1 MEPSTSS
8 DHHTEYRAFPDATP
22 TPRSLSTPSFHE
34 GFSSNPHDSTVV
46 HHEAQPLENQ
56 PRQENQVYSSRLNF
70 QPGDGGQPQNNNA
83 FTPGN
88 MQNSSASSHK
98 PFESKPR
105 EFNGSSAW
113 EDYKSHFDTVCYMNG
128 WVHDLRNILWVQLSG
143 AALEFARSLPRHQA
157 QTFEQLCDALNS
169 RLVPLNLL
177 KFTELNYLQEPELQE
192 NPYRRWLRTSDA

>member
-34 GFSSNPHDSTVV
+34 GISSHPHNSTVIRN
-46 HHEAQPLENQ
+46 EAQPLENQ
-56 PRQENQVYSSRLNF
+56 PRQDDQVYSSHLDFR
-70 QPGDGGQPQNNNA
+70 PIGDEPPQRNQV
-83 FTPGN
+83 FIPTGIVH
-88 MQNSSASSHK
+88 NSSNTAHK

-105 EFNGSSAW
+105 EFNGTSAW

-143 AALEFARSLPRHQA
+143 AALEFARSLPRHQS

-169 RLVPLNLL
+169 RFGAAKLAQIYRA
-177 KFTELNYLQEPELQE
+177 EL
-192 NPYRRWLRTSDA
+192 S